1 MDTGVF
7 VATWRGSVEARSKA
21 DAIFRD
27 DSKTLIASSI
37 VRLELAP
44 HNACPPSETAHFEA
58 LFEFVHVWI
67 PLDESLALRARELRT
82 AFGLASLDALH
93 VAAAE
98 LAVVDQFV
106 STERPTKPLYRASHV
121 NPVFLGNL

>member
-1 MDTGVF
+1 M
-7 VATWRGSVEARSKA
+7 EARSKA
-21 DAIFRD
+21 EAIFRD
-27 DSKTLIASSI
+27 DATTLVASTI

-44 HNACPPSETAHFEA
+44 HQACPPAETAHFEA

-98 LAVVDQFV
+98 LSVVDAFGT
-106 STERPTKPLYRASHV
+106 TERPTKQLFRSSQI
-121 NPVFLGNL
+121 NPVFLGDL